1 MCVTRRVRE
10 LQRRSNSPLPCLTQ
24 MNGSSNARALDGGA
38 VLHVHVTT
46 RQKVVPNRKYH
57 GTIVANCG
65 AEQLTIDPQLDLT
78 WCTPSHGRRS
88 LQL

>member
-1 MCVTRRVRE
+1 
-10 LQRRSNSPLPCLTQ
+10 

-38 VLHVHVTT
+38 VLHVTT

-78 WCTPSHGRRS
+78 WCTPPMVDALCNFESAV
-88 LQL
+88 QTEF